1 VEESIQKIS
10 SAKDEDEKKEFIGE
24 AKALTKILKNLTD
37 RLRFNMAKMSV
48 NELKLELSNVLLDLI
63 GFDSESYSPYIAK
76 AKTIEDLDKIIDLI
90 IQKEDN
96 PKLEKN
102 LVIFWKGIR

>member
-1 VEESIQKIS
+1 
-10 SAKDEDEKKEFIGE
+10 
-24 AKALTKILKNLTD
+24 
-37 RLRFNMAKMSV
+37 M
-48 NELKLELSNVLLDLI
+48 
-63 GFDSESYSPYIAK
+63 K
-76 AKTIEDLDKIIDLI
+76 AKTVEELDKIIDLI

>member
-1 VEESIQKIS
+1 MQFKLKNLITAVRNSSKEVEESIQKIS
-10 SAKDEDEKKEFIGE
+10 SAK
-24 AKALTKILKNLTD
+24 
-37 RLRFNMAKMSV
+37 V
-48 NELKLELSNVLLDLI
+48 
-63 GFDSESYSPYIAK
+63 
-76 AKTIEDLDKIIDLI
+76 KTIEDLDKIIDLI